1 MALESD
7 LIAELKVLCPRVH
20 IGAAPYG
27 TVMPYVTWQ
36 HIGGESLRYTDNTAA
51 DKRKPLIQ
59 LNVWDTPALSAFALI
74 QRIVERLC
82 LAEAFQ
88 AEPLGEP
95 ILAHDDADIATGYLL
110 TFSILGD
117 R

>member
-1 MALESD
+1 MALETD
-7 LIAELKVLCPRVH
+7 LMALLRAECPRVH
-20 IGAAPYG
+20 VGTAPYG
-27 TVMPYVTWQ
+27 TQQPYVTWQ

-51 DKRKPLIQ
+51 DKRQPLIQ

-88 AEPLGEP
+88 VEPLGEP